1 MTHATYLYTILIL
14 FYTYYLIIIKWYRIL
29 NYVIAVKDCDS
40 HFKGLAGCW
49 GWIMSREYQARLWA
63 WQRSVMKFDVSGVWS
78 KFFFWKY
85 HFRLRTYSIRLHI
98 WTTRSTRAAQVGTEL
113 VEATKNYDAEALI
126 GLQKDQIFTF
136 LQVEAIQKSSD
147 GPTEWTIGTVDSGW
161 GESVQSIPIS
171 GEKQGEKRVVSICLD
186 VFWGKA

>member
-1 MTHATYLYTILIL
+1 MIS
-14 FYTYYLIIIKWYRIL
+14 
-29 NYVIAVKDCDS
+29 DS
-40 HFKGLAGCW
+40 QLCNCG
-49 GWIMSREYQARLWA
+49 ERLWQPF
-63 WQRSVMKFDVSGVWS
+63 QRIGWVLRLDYVSRVPGPTLSVAEKCDEIWCFRSL
-78 KFFFWKY
+78 KQFFFWKY

-171 GEKQGEKRVVSICLD
+171 GEKHGEKRVVSICLD